1 MPSLKQLR
9 RRLRT
14 VTSTKLITRAMRSV
28 AASKLRKTQDRRIKA
43 KPYVDQLQALVA
55 HVLKNVSLEGQPLLQ
70 KRESNKRLFV
80 VFSSDR
86 GLCGA
91 FNATICRYVE
101 EIYDQAQN
109 EQEEVGLYII
119 GKRAHSYFK
128 KHKANIVGS
137 NTGFGGDINVPQIL
151 KVAQEIRDKFL
162 QGEFDQVELIYNH
175 SLTAMIYR
183 PRHEV
188 FLPLQP
194 EELLSSLGQEEEEE
208 LWKSE
213 YIFEPDPKTLLA
225 ELLPKFVETKILYTF
240 IDAFSAEHQARML
253 AMTTANENCSELMD
267 NLTLEL
273 NKARQA
279 IITKEL
285 LEIVGGAE
293 ALRG

>member
-43 KPYVDQLQALVA
+43 KPYVNQLQSLVA
-55 HVLKNVSLEGQPLLQ
+55 QVLKNVSLEGQPLLQ
-70 KRESNKRLFV
+70 KRSTNKRLIV

-101 EIYDQAQN
+101 ELYSQAN
-109 EQEEVGLYII
+109 KDETSLYIV
-119 GKRAHSYFK
+119 GKRAYSYFQK
-128 KHKANIVGS
+128 QKAQIAGHHI
-137 NTGFGGDINVPQIL
+137 GFGGDIDVPQIL
-151 KVAQEIRDKFL
+151 KVAQDIQSRFL
-162 QGEFDQVELIYNH
+162 SGEVDQVELVYNH
-175 SLTAMIYR
+175 SLSAMIYR

-188 FLPLQP
+188 FLPLQRD
-194 EELLSSLGQEEEEE
+194 ELLSSLGQQESEE
-208 LWKSE
+208 LWE
-213 YIFEPDPKTLLA
+213 TDYIFEPDPKTLLG
-225 ELLPKFVETKILYTF
+225 ELLPKFVETKVLYTF

-267 NLTLEL
+267 SLTLQA
-273 NKARQA
+273 NKARQG